1 MRLPIHWKSKLK
13 ASVIHLALSM
23 VLATLAAGLV
33 FYVWYPAPYR
43 ELLWGQDIY
52 LWLIV
57 VDTVLGPLLTFVV
70 FNQRKRLLERLVDF
84 SLVGALQIG
93 ALIFGVWALAQAR
106 PVYVVFEYDKFQ
118 VVPVYLVPEYALKQ
132 APSQL
137 QNLPWGRPG
146 ILSLRR
152 LPEDEEDIAV
162 WVKNM
167 DFGGPPLAV
176 QPKLWQNYGL
186 AAEQVAK
193 VSTPFGS
200 LSEKYA
206 EHKQELHDILS
217 RSTMEPD
224 QLIGVPIFSGDGSG
238 VLILSKE
245 TKAVV
250 DLLVLKREIRGW

>member
-1 MRLPIHWKSKLK
+1 MRLPIHWKSKFK
-13 ASVIHLALSM
+13 ASVIHLAISV
-23 VLATLAAGLV
+23 VLAMLAAGLV
-33 FYVWYPAPYR
+33 FFVWYPSPYR

-52 LWLIV
+52 IWLIV

-137 QNLPWGRPG
+137 RSLPWGRPG
-146 ILSLRR
+146 MLSLRR
-152 LPEDEEDIAV
+152 LPADEENIAV

-167 DFGGPPLAV
+167 AFGGPPLAV
-176 QPKLWQNYGL
+176 QPKLWQDYGL
-186 AAEQVAK
+186 ATEQIVMA
-193 VSTPFGS
+193 STPFNS

-206 EHKQELHDILS
+206 EHEQELQDILS
-217 RSTMEPD
+217 RSEMSPD
-224 QLIGVPIFSGDGSG
+224 QLIGVPIYSGNGSG
-238 VLILSKE
+238 VLMLSKE
-245 TKAVV
+245 TMAVV
-250 DLLVLKREIRGW
+250 DLLVLKREIKGW